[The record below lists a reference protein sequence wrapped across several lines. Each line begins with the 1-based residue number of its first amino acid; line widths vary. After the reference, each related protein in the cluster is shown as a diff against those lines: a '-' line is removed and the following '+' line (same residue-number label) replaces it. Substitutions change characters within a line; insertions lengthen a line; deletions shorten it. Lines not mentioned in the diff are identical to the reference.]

1 MVGTWGLWVGEGWS
15 RSLIRDEAEGDTE
28 SGTENTLSAIL
39 EYVSFSVE
47 VSKGGWPTSRAY
59 MTQPSAQTSA
69 GKP

>member
-1 MVGTWGLWVGEGWS
+1 MAGTWGLWAGEGCS
-15 RSLIRDEAEGDTE
+15 SSLIRAEAEGDTE

-39 EYVSFSVE
+39 EYVSLRVE

-59 MTQPSAQTSA
+59 MTQPRAQTSA